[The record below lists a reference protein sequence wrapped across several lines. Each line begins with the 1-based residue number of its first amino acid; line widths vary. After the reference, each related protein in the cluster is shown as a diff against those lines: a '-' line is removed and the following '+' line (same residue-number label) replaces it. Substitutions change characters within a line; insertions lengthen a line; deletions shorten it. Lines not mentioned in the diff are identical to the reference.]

1 MSALSLHLN
10 SHNLTMRKITLL
22 SFGTLLF
29 TQSLSAQQ
37 QFKQTPAQQ
46 LIANTGEDSLNSG
59 LSAHAKTVISGYGD
73 VSYQRDFNEK
83 TATVNLNR
91 AVLFVGHQFSSKI
104 AFFSE
109 LEVEDAKVAGG
120 EPGGEVSMEQAYLK
134 FALNP
139 RQYIVAGLFIP
150 RIGILN
156 ENHLPIN
163 FNGVERPL
171 VESFIIPATWREIGV
186 GFYGQTA
193 TAPFTYSVALVNGLN
208 SAAFEHGSGIREGR
222 AEGRLGGANNL
233 AITASVQYFAGNFK
247 FQVTGYAGGTNPLS
261 PRQSDSLQ
269 LSSSFMGTPLYLGE
283 ADIQWANKGFS
294 AKALGTIISLP
305 DASSVNRAYANN
317 VAEQMYGTYAEL
329 AYNLFQT
336 AHSNRWKSQQL
347 NLFARY
353 EMFDMNA
360 TIPSNGVYDGTEKQS
375 HLIAGFGYLPLP
387 NVVIKADVRLMHTG
401 PQNPDLVL
409 NPNPAA
415 LPYNQ
420 NNTFLNIGIGYSF

>member
-1 MSALSLHLN
+1 
-10 SHNLTMRKITLL
+10 MRNIILL
-22 SFGTLLF
+22 SATLLF
-29 TQSLSAQQ
+29 TQSLFAQQ

-73 VSYQRDFNEK
+73 ASYQRNFDAHN
-83 TATVNLNR
+83 ATLNLNR
-91 AVLFVGHQFSSKI
+91 AVLFVGHQFNSRI

-109 LEVEDAKVAGG
+109 LEVEDAKIAGG
-120 EPGGEVSMEQAYLK
+120 EPGGEISMEQAYLK
-134 FALNP
+134 FSLNP
-139 RQYIVAGLFIP
+139 RQYIVAGLFVP

-171 VESFIIPATWREIGV
+171 VETMVIPATWRELGV

-193 TAPFTYSVALVNGLN
+193 TAPFTYSIALVSGLN
-208 SAAFEHGSGIREGR
+208 SADFEHGTGIQEGR
-222 AEGRLGGANNL
+222 AEGRLAGANNL
-233 AITASVQYFAGNFK
+233 AITAAVQYFAGNFK
-247 FQVTGYAGGTNPLS
+247 FQVSGYAGGTNTLS

-269 LSSSFMGTPLYLGE
+269 LNSGFMGTPLYLGE
-283 ADIQWANKGFS
+283 ADIQYSNKGFS
-294 AKALGTIISLP
+294 AKALGTLVAIP
-305 DASSVNRAYANN
+305 DASAINRAYANN
-317 VAEQMYGTYAEL
+317 VPEQMYGAYAEL
-329 AYNLFQT
+329 AYNLLAT
-336 AHSNRWKSQQL
+336 AHSNRWRSQQF
-347 NLFARY
+347 NIFARY
-353 EMFDMNA
+353 EMFDLNA
-360 TIPSNGVYDGTEKQS
+360 QTPSNGVYDGTEKQS
-375 HLIAGFGYLPLP
+375 HLIAGFGYLPIP

-420 NNTFLNIGIGYSF
+420 NNTFLNIGVGYSF